1 MSCHCQIQKSQIGAD
16 VQPAQGGMFDSLED
30 VARHLQKIGGKLEA
44 PGDPKMAEILGKYG
58 VLNNQKGWLS

>member
-1 MSCHCQIQKSQIGAD
+1 
-16 VQPAQGGMFDSLED
+16 MFDSLED
-30 VARHLQKIGGKLEA
+30 VARHLQKIGGKLDA